1 MCSHCQ
7 FVGCWYWHIKT
18 WIKYFGMGVGG
29 EHTLLNRRWG
39 EDCKIAHELLM
50 PSRKARGWGGDH
62 IFDGQQVFIYFVFFL
77 FGGRV
82 LFYLSVE
89 CVSVLQLFPFGL
101 ITWIW
106 ICKSKIGHRYMY
118 DKLDITLSIPR
129 GSDYVDNHYE
139 LKYMTKKTPQKI

>member
-1 MCSHCQ
+1 
-7 FVGCWYWHIKT
+7 
-18 WIKYFGMGVGG
+18 MG
-29 EHTLLNRRWG
+29 
-39 EDCKIAHELLM
+39 
-50 PSRKARGWGGDH
+50 SRYL
-62 IFDGQQVFIYFVFFL
+62 FISVFFVL

-101 ITWIW
+101 ITEKW

-118 DKLDITLSIPR
+118 DKLDITSSIPR

-139 LKYMTKKTPQKI
+139 LKYMTKKTPKRFNSQIFYLLFFYFSLHNRSRTFGPAL